1 MIIAFWILFAVA
13 IITIIISFIMAPDSN
28 SFSGAL
34 VGSGDLDLFKQNKER
49 GTKKLIKWAMF
60 ISGIMILILSVVV
73 RALA

>member
-1 MIIAFWILFAVA
+1 MLIAFWILFAIA

-34 VGSGDLDLFKQNKER
+34 VGSNDLDLFKQNKER
-49 GTKKLIKWAMF
+49 GSKKAIKWAMF
-60 ISGIMILILSVVV
+60 IAGILILILSVVI